1 MALNA
6 SYASSIGSLTSFHS
20 VPGSSV
26 VGDVISEYSVED
38 TDFEDHL
45 GDSERNS
52 LTDEEKYADLDE
64 RSLADDGPERRA
76 SSSLSRRSSSK
87 RHGQSKL
94 IHGRRGHG
102 LQENNLRVEA
112 INEFKTELMSLF
124 KEMNRLT
131 GFEVSQFRN
140 VKGAASREIL
150 RMELGMLTKK
160 LALMESRERVPSL
173 RELLRRRKDQEN
185 EIENLEVKLATLL
198 YPGSRRGSA
207 ERKRFK
213 LQRVLDVLDSE
224 LDDAKLEKEETRGL
238 LVRKTAELKHLHAR
252 KEALNGSLIDLE
264 VQASLQLRSPT
275 PDIVRQKVLEH
286 DKEKAELEAELIRY
300 KGAMGSVRIKLREKQ
315 STLIDAGEETSKIEA
330 LLKELR
336 TRVVNAKHRIADKE
350 AAAASARHQ
359 QEAVLAKTD
368 ELRSETS
375 EDRAQLMGL
384 IQDLYEIQKVTIA
397 DVKDLYGEKA
407 GGSLER
413 LVDRNQK
420 VQRGFLRIF
429 KKAWLP
435 KMNASPRSNWVE
447 YVGDTSTEHDSAPGS
462 SNPSGVFPSKY
473 HTSELTR
480 EGSASVVD
488 VATIGEEGSPE
499 RETPRKQ
506 NEDRT
511 PPARVEKVAREDS
524 KRLYD
529 RSVLRVRSKEIR
541 SLDFLD
547 SCIKQRERS
556 ITELEKQ
563 SEELDLYLRS
573 LNAELETAEEEKNGR
588 LIVKNFN
595 RMGEELAQVEL
606 ERYSVR
612 LGQYSSNS
620 LFV

>member
-6 SYASSIGSLTSFHS
+6 SFASSNGSVTSFHS
-20 VPGSSV
+20 IPGSSV

-38 TDFEDHL
+38 TDFEDLL
-45 GDSERNS
+45 GDSERNGS
-52 LTDEEKYADLDE
+52 TDGERYADLDE
-64 RSLADDGPERRA
+64 RSLADEGSERRA

-87 RHGQSKL
+87 KRGQSKL
-94 IHGRRGHG
+94 VYGLRGHG
-102 LQENNLRVEA
+102 LQEKTLRVKR
-112 INEFKTELMSLF
+112 INEFRTELMSLF
-124 KEMNRLT
+124 KEMNRLI
-131 GFEVSQFRN
+131 GFEVSQFRS
-140 VKGAASREIL
+140 VRGTASREIL
-150 RMELGMLTKK
+150 RMELGMLAMK
-160 LALMESRERVPSL
+160 LAQMDSRERVPSL

-198 YPGSRRGSA
+198 YPGSRRGSV
-207 ERKRFK
+207 EHKRFK

-224 LDDAKLEKEETRGL
+224 LDHAKVEKEETRGL
-238 LVRKTAELKHLHAR
+238 LVRKTAELKHMDAR
-252 KEALNGSLIDLE
+252 NEALNRSLIDLE
-264 VQASLQLRSPT
+264 VQASRELRSPT
-275 PDIVRQKVLEH
+275 PDIVRLKVLEH
-286 DKEKAELEAELIRY
+286 DNEKAELEAELMRLT
-300 KGAMGSVRIKLREKQ
+300 KAMGGVRIKLLN
-315 STLIDAGEETSKIEA
+315 T
-330 LLKELR
+330 
-336 TRVVNAKHRIADKE
+336 KHRIADKE
-350 AAAASARHQ
+350 AVAASARHQ
-359 QEAVLAKTD
+359 QQSVIARTL

-375 EDRAQLMGL
+375 EDREQLMGQ
-384 IQDLYEIQKVTIA
+384 IQDLYEVQKATIA

-413 LVDRNQK
+413 LVDRNEK

-435 KMNASPRSNWVE
+435 KMSASHRNNWVE
-447 YVGDTSTEHDSAPGS
+447 YVGDTSTEHDSAPRS

-488 VATIGEEGSPE
+488 VTTSGEEGSPE
-499 RETPRKQ
+499 GENSTKR
-506 NEDRT
+506 NEDRSL
-511 PPARVEKVAREDS
+511 PARVEKVAREDS

-556 ITELEKQ
+556 ITELEKR
-563 SEELDLYLRS
+563 SEELDLYLKS

-612 LGQYSSNS
+612 LGQYSNS